1 MVIGKMVFSTEL
13 LIGPVGQALRYAS
26 WRKRNECSAM
36 FLWGARTPRY
46 YDCEREADMSELSKA
61 THQDEM

>member
-1 MVIGKMVFSTEL
+1 MVIGKMVFSIL
-13 LIGPVGQALRYAS
+13 YAS
-26 WRKRNECSAM
+26 WREKNECSAM
-36 FLWGARTPRY
+36 FLRVAGTPRY